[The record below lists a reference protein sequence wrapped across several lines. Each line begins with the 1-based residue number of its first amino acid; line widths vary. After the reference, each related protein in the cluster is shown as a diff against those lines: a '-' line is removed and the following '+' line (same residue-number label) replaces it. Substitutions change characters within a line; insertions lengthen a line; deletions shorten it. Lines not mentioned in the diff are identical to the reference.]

1 MSFRRMQGCNV
12 TWLRCLSESG
22 FFCWRVQPQ
31 SCIHEKRPPT
41 GGLFSLFVCG
51 TLSCGL
57 FHKRRGGHIQCG
69 MSIAEIVLISFAVS
83 MDAFAV
89 AVCRGIVCGG
99 AVPRESGRVALWFGA
114 FQTLMPLA
122 GLSLMLSCRRVASV
136 ASVTPYIA
144 AALLI
149 GIGGN
154 MLAEVGRHTTTPAA
168 SPALGAGEMCL
179 LALATSIDAFA
190 SGAAMG
196 CTALTRAILP
206 TALTMGGVTAAVCW
220 LGVRLGY
227 RLGARI
233 GHWGEGIGGTVLLLL
248 GVKTLLSAWLG
259 IGGA

>member
-1 MSFRRMQGCNV
+1 MDILEV
-12 TWLRCLSESG
+12 LL
-22 FFCWRVQPQ
+22 
-31 SCIHEKRPPT
+31 IA
-41 GGLFSLFVCG
+41 FS
-51 TLSCGL
+51 
-57 FHKRRGGHIQCG
+57 
-69 MSIAEIVLISFAVS
+69 VS

-99 AVPRESGRVALWFGA
+99 AAVSRESGRVALWFGA

-144 AALLI
+144 AALLF

-154 MLAEVGRHTTTPAA
+154 MLAEAGRHTTAPTV
-168 SPALGAGEMCL
+168 SPIPGAGEMCL
-179 LALATSIDAFA
+179 LALATSVDAFA

-196 CTALTRAILP
+196 CTAQARAVLP

-220 LGVRLGY
+220 LGVRIGY

-248 GVKTLLSAWLG
+248 GVKTLLSAWPG
-259 IGGA
+259 IGGS